1 MFGYGISSLTEN
13 EKEGVKLAFRFML
26 RHPLTLT
33 IMLVTGLAAAIF
45 EGGTLG
51 ILGLAVGILTGEAGN
66 AAAEI
71 PPFIASTLD
80 KHFSNTSTGGLF
92 LILVGLA
99 VVAQMLKGALTYVS
113 TVVQIKLAYGMQGD
127 AQDRAT
133 NHVLNMTYS
142 EVSSQPSGKLVA
154 LVEQTGIV
162 SSVVSEV
169 GKASRA
175 LLMVL
180 SYVSVML
187 LISPTLTLL
196 SVFIYVLL
204 LLSFNRLVSLTKQL
218 SKESFIS
225 EVDTSRWAVEFIGL
239 PRLLRIF
246 GSSAQAERVIKEA
259 RHKRIAAER
268 RSATLI
274 AIVLPAFEVIT
285 VFGAGMF
292 LVMGYYFAGGSAIE
306 VVPKLFVFVLVFFRL
321 KPQVKLVNDLR
332 ISIVKLL
339 PRLEIIGEFLK
350 EKSSNYERLGGVG
363 FEGLKSAI
371 VLRDVS
377 FTYPETEQY
386 VLNDVSLSINRGET
400 IAIVGPSGAGKST
413 VINLLLDLYSPTT
426 GTILVDG
433 VSLEILDLKHWR
445 DKIGVVDQEI
455 MLLNTTIEN
464 NINFG
469 RPDLALDDI
478 ESAAK
483 VAHAHGFISELQ
495 DGYQTIIG
503 DKGYRLSGGQ
513 KQRLAL
519 ARAVARKPEILLL
532 DEATSSLDSI
542 SERLIQKAIEEM
554 HESFTILVIAHRL
567 TTVEKADN
575 IFVLD
580 NGQLVETGS
589 YEELIDRK
597 GKFRSLWDHQN
608 SRLQN

>member
-1 MFGYGISSLTEN
+1 LFGYGISSLTEN

-51 ILGLAVGILTGEAGN
+51 ILGLAVGVLTGEAGSVS
-66 AAAEI
+66 AEI
-71 PPFIASTLD
+71 TPFMAGTLD
-80 KHFSNTSTGGLF
+80 KYFGNTSAGGLF
-92 LILVGLA
+92 LTLVGLA
-99 VVAQMLKGALTYVS
+99 VVAQMVKGALTYIS

-133 NHVLNMTYS
+133 NHVLNMNYS

-154 LVEQTGIV
+154 MVEQTGIV

-175 LLMVL
+175 LLMVV

-187 LISPTLTLL
+187 LISPILTLL
-196 SVFIYVLL
+196 SVIIYVLL
-204 LLSFNRLVSLTKQL
+204 LLSFNRLVSLTKKL

-246 GSSAQAERVIKEA
+246 GASAQAGRIIKEA
-259 RHKRIAAER
+259 RHKRISAER
-268 RSATLI
+268 KSATLI

-285 VFGAGMF
+285 VFGAGIF

-339 PRLEIIGEFLK
+339 PRLEIIGEFLRD
-350 EKSSNYERLGGVG
+350 KSSNYERVGGLG
-363 FEGLKSAI
+363 FEGVKSAI
-371 VLRDVS
+371 VLRDVC
-377 FTYPETEQY
+377 FAYPETEQY
-386 VLNDVSLSINRGET
+386 VLNDVSFSINRGET

-413 VINLLLDLYSPTT
+413 IINLILDLYSPTT
-426 GTILVDG
+426 GEILVDG
-433 VSLEILDLKHWR
+433 ISLETLDLKLWR

-469 RPDLALDDI
+469 RPDLGLDDI

-483 VAHAHGFISELQ
+483 VAHAHGFISQLQ

-519 ARAVARKPEILLL
+519 ARAVARKPDILLL

-567 TTVEKADN
+567 ATVVEADN

-580 NGQLVETGS
+580 NGQLVESGS
-589 YEELIDRK
+589 YKELIDKK
-597 GKFRSLWDHQN
+597 GMFRSLWEHQI
-608 SRLQN
+608 